1 MSAVKPMPSE
11 VYFTSAETKNRSLL
25 NKLSKLVL
33 ATPIH
38 NIVEAKDN
46 VAVKVHMGTQGCTR
60 FIRHLFVREIINA
73 VKELEAT
80 PFVADTTTLYP
91 GTRSTPAAYYETAC
105 LHGFAERVLG
115 CPVVIADDKHFSPE
129 RLATMEGGIEEVEVA
144 GAIAQADSLVV
155 ASHVKGH
162 DLAGFGGAIKNIGMG
177 CLTKAGKSQ
186 VHSATKPVLI
196 SDKCTGCGVC
206 VKICPWN
213 AITIHEEKAFID
225 SEKCKGCTSC
235 IYSCSPLALYIPLEK
250 KIQFQKL
257 LASAA
262 SAIVK
267 RFRGKILY
275 VNFLMDV
282 TPVCDCAPFSGLPI
296 IPDMGVLAST
306 DIVAIDKVSLDL
318 VNSADIYP
326 GSILDD
332 KDVESSMSKFQ
343 VLHGVD
349 PSIQVYEAEKLNLGS
364 AQSILINIDGE
375 H

>member
-1 MSAVKPMPSE
+1 MAGE
-11 VYFTSAETKNRSLL
+11 VYFTSAEARNRSLL
-25 NKLSKLVL
+25 NKLRQLVL
-33 ATPIH
+33 ASPIH
-38 NIVEAKDN
+38 NVVEAKDN

-60 FIRHLFVREIINA
+60 FIRHPFVREIINA

-91 GTRSTPAAYYETAC
+91 GTRSTPADYYETAC
-105 LHGFAERVLG
+105 LHGFAEQVLG
-115 CPVVIADDKHFSPE
+115 CPVVIADDKQFSPE
-129 RLATMEGGIEEVEVA
+129 RLTTMDGGIEEVEVA
-144 GAIAQADSLVV
+144 GAIAQADSLMVV
-155 ASHVKGH
+155 SHVKGH

-177 CLTKAGKSQ
+177 CLTKAGKTQ

-196 SDKCTGCGVC
+196 SDKCISCGVC
-206 VKICPWN
+206 VKTCPWN

-225 SEKCKGCTSC
+225 PQKCKGCTSC
-235 IYSCSPLALYIPLEK
+235 IYSCSPLTLYISSEEK
-250 KIQFQKL
+250 IEFQKL

-262 SAIVK
+262 SSIAK

-306 DIVAIDKVSLDL
+306 DIVAIDQVSLNL
-318 VNSADIYP
+318 VNNADIYP

-332 KDVESSMSKFQ
+332 KDIKFSMSKFQ

-349 PSIQVYEAEKLNLGS
+349 PSIQVYEAEKLSLGS
-364 AQSILINIDGE
+364 TQSILMNIDGE